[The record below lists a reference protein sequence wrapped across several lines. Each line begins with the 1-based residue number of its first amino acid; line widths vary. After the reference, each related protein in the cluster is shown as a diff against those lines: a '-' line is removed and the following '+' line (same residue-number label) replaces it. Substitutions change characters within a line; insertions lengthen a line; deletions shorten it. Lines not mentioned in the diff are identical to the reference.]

1 MVLAGERDD
10 DDGRRLEVVADVESG
25 GLDVA
30 SLPSSAVD
38 RQDSLF
44 REAVRGDHHA
54 GAAGH
59 SEQVRSSDQVRLLLY
74 RFVCQPT
81 SQ

>member
-1 MVLAGERDD
+1 MVLAAERDD
-10 DDGRRLEVVADVESG
+10 DRRLEVADVESG
-25 GLDVA
+25 LDAA

-44 REAVRGDHHA
+44 REAVRGGHHA

-59 SEQVRSSDQVRLLLY
+59 SEQVRLSDEARLLMHW
-74 RFVCQPT
+74 
-81 SQ
+81 

>member
-54 GAAGH
+54 GAAGL
-59 SEQVRSSDQVRLLLY
+59 SQQVRLSYQVRL
-74 RFVCQPT
+74 FTHATVEVVV
-81 SQ
+81 